1 MNTIFPRAT
10 RRKCLLPATLLFA
23 GNLALAA
30 PAFTGPDLSGIYD
43 CTGQDHHEGAYTGVV
58 TIELVRERSTGP
70 NGAYL
75 FKLEVP
81 GYGAYPGHAASRGRE
96 MAIYF
101 ANVDQ
106 ATRDYGTGIA
116 HFSRNKAGKWTFA
129 KFYHEPEFKGGNFGR
144 ETCIQR

>member
-1 MNTIFPRAT
+1 MP
-10 RRKCLLPATLLFA
+10 KSLLPIALMLA
-23 GNLALAA
+23 SKLALAA
-30 PAFTGPDLSGIYD
+30 PVFTGPDFTGVYD
-43 CTGQDHHEGAYTGVV
+43 CTGQDNLEGPYTGVV

-70 NGAYL
+70 HGAYL

-81 GYGAYPGHAASRGRE
+81 GYGAYPGHAASRGRD

-101 ANVDQ
+101 ANVDP
-106 ATRDYGTGIA
+106 ATKDYGTGIA

-129 KFYHEPEFKGGNFGR
+129 KFYHEPEFKGGNFGM